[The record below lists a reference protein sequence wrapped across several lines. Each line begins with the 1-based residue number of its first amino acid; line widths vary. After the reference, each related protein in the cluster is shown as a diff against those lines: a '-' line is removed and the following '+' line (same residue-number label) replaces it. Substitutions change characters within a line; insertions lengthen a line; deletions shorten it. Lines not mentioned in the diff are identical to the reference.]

1 MKKIHYTDSYLLKP
15 YHPVTIHVAGA
26 GGTGSQVIT
35 NLARMNV
42 ALQALGHPG
51 LHVTVFDPD
60 IITEANIGRQLFSET
75 ELGQGKATAAVTRVN
90 RFFGTTWTAENCR
103 YPVRKTQENRDDR
116 TRPANII
123 ITCTDNTRS
132 RLELWRFL
140 KKYREASV
148 NNERAVYY
156 WMDFGNAKTTGQVF
170 IGTVR
175 NKIRQPASKEFMPVP
190 GMNVITEEVNYS
202 TIEEKDSG
210 PSAHWRKHWKDRT
223 CTSTPYWHK
232 SAVTFYG
239 RCSRKEEP
247 CTGEHISIWT
257 HSGLIRY
264 RYKPCETDSLPCRQ
278 QLLRQGKHRYFFSIR
293 IKPEPDSGL
302 NPH

>member
-103 YPVRKTQENRDDR
+103 LSRTEN
-116 TRPANII
+116 
-123 ITCTDNTRS
+123 
-132 RLELWRFL
+132 
-140 KKYREASV
+140 
-148 NNERAVYY
+148 
-156 WMDFGNAKTTGQVF
+156 TG
-170 IGTVR
+170 
-175 NKIRQPASKEFMPVP
+175 K
-190 GMNVITEEVNYS
+190 
-202 TIEEKDSG
+202 
-210 PSAHWRKHWKDRT
+210 
-223 CTSTPYWHK
+223 
-232 SAVTFYG
+232 
-239 RCSRKEEP
+239 
-247 CTGEHISIWT
+247 
-257 HSGLIRY
+257 
-264 RYKPCETDSLPCRQ
+264 
-278 QLLRQGKHRYFFSIR
+278 QG
-293 IKPEPDSGL
+293 
-302 NPH
+302 